1 MIKSI
6 LALSCG
12 TFLAACAWFSVRGQ
26 DDVVSRTLHLI
37 DARTKQPRPGIVRVR
52 GADGKAVVIPGALL
66 RLLGVKVAAEF
77 DGWHVVPAQGLTIA
91 LPPGR
96 YQGEAVAGLET
107 LAAAFEFNVKPNIND
122 ELKVTLEPCFDPA
135 AHGLVAGN
143 THLHLMKITK
153 QQAEAYL
160 RHVPP
165 ADNLRV
171 MFLSYL
177 ERFKDDAGYITNT
190 YPVGDLPELSKTGV
204 LWNNGEEHRH
214 NIAGYGEGYGHVMFL
229 DIKQLVKPVSLGPG
243 ITGAGFD
250 DRPLRPGIDEALGQ
264 GGTIIWCHNAFGT
277 EDVPSAI
284 TGRLHALNVFDGSR
298 RGGFDETYYRYLNVG
313 IRLPISTG
321 TDWFIYDFARVYA
334 KVSGALT
341 IKSWL
346 DALKAGRNVI
356 SNGPLVTLTVDGK
369 ECGDVL
375 DFNEPRNVRVAARG
389 VGRHDF
395 TELQLVHNGKVV
407 RGVKAKGDKGRFH
420 AVLEAEVRIDAPGW
434 LAACIASP
442 TKNELGHQL
451 FAHTSPVYL
460 DYAGKRPFDIQAAE
474 ALLKQ
479 IEDGHALIAAQA
491 KFSTD
496 AAKAEVLKLYDGAA
510 EQLRKGLNKRVK

>member
-1 MIKSI
+1 MSRSF
-6 LALSCG
+6 LALFCG
-12 TFLAACAWFSVRGQ
+12 SVLALCALFSARGE
-26 DDVVSRTLHLI
+26 DDVITRRLRLI
-37 DARTKQPRPGIVRVR
+37 DARTKQPRPGIVRLR
-52 GADGKAVVIPGALL
+52 GADGKAVVIPGALP

-77 DGWHVVPAQGLTIA
+77 DGWHVVPLQGLTIS
-91 LPPGR
+91 LPPGK
-96 YQGEAVAGLET
+96 YAGKALAGLET
-107 LAAAFEFNVKPNIND
+107 LAGTFEVNVKPNVND
-122 ELKVTLEPCFDPA
+122 ELKATLEPCFDPA
-135 AHGLVAGN
+135 DHGLVAGN

-160 RHVPP
+160 RQVPP

-177 ERFKDDAGYITNT
+177 QRFKDDAGYVTNT
-190 YPVGDLPELSKTGV
+190 YPVGDLPDLSKTGV
-204 LWNNGEEHRH
+204 LWNNGQEHRH

-250 DRPLRPGIDEALGQ
+250 DRPLRPGIEEARGQ

-284 TGRLHALNVFDGSR
+284 TGQLHALNVFDGSR
-298 RGGFDETYYRYLNVG
+298 RGSFDETYYRYLNIG

-334 KVSGALT
+334 KVNGELT

-346 DALKAGRNVI
+346 DALKAGRNSI
-356 SNGPLVTLTVDGK
+356 SNGPLLTLTVDGK
-369 ECGDVL
+369 ECGAVL
-375 DFNEPRNVRVAARG
+375 NFDQPRKVKVAARA

-395 TELQLVHNGKVV
+395 TELQLIHNGKVV
-407 RGVKAKGDKGRFH
+407 RGVKAKNDNGRFR
-420 AVLEAEVRIDAPGW
+420 AVLETEVRIDAPGW
-434 LAACIASP
+434 LAAGIASA

-460 DYAGKRPFDIQAAE
+460 DYAGKRPFDIQAAQ
-474 ALLKQ
+474 ALLRQ
-479 IEDGHALIAAQA
+479 LEDGHALVAAQA

-496 AAKAEVLKLYDGAA
+496 AARTEVLKLYDDAA
-510 EQLRKGLNKRVK
+510 ERLRERLNGRTK